1 MLVNTNNVSIIE
13 DKKRFVKVRRRRIVR
28 KLGAS
33 SGSFLTA
40 YHIKKSMERKS
51 LRHDE
56 SGEEVQFGVR

>member
-1 MLVNTNNVSIIE
+1 MLVFTNDVSIIE
-13 DKKRFVKVRRRRIVR
+13 DKKRFVKVRIRIVR

-56 SGEEVQFGVR
+56 SVEEVQFGVR